1 MGEFLKRMRGNWMR
15 SGFGYKLWPCA
26 VLLVPKFLGAA
37 SVRDGRSFQVS
48 IHFSMLRVSLI

>member
-15 SGFGYKLWPCA
+15 SGFGYRLWPR
-26 VLLVPKFLGAA
+26 VMLLVPRFPGAA
-37 SVRDGRSFQVS
+37 SMQGGRSFQMS